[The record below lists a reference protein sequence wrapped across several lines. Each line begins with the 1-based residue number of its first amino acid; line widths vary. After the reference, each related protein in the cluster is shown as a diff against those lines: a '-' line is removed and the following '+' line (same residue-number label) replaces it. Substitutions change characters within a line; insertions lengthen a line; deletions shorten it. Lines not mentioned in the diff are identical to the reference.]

1 LESVRDGRAANDTFA
16 KLLRLHARERGHRPA
31 FRHKH
36 FGIWQTWSWSEVY
49 AETRAIAQG
58 LLALGLARGDT
69 IAIVG
74 ANRPRLY
81 WSITAA
87 QMIGAAPVPV
97 YADSVAD
104 EIAAVLDHSEAKIIV
119 AQDQEQVDK
128 ILSVRDRLPRLR
140 RLLFDEPRGMSD
152 YDEPGLHALE
162 AIMAKGRG
170 ALADEKIAADLDG
183 LIDAGSGVDP
193 SVILYTSGT
202 TGRPKGVVLSGSRS
216 IAAARDTVAFDRL
229 TDRDEVLAYLP
240 LAWVG
245 DHYLNYAQGYVAGFC
260 IACPESAD
268 TAASDLC
275 EIGPTYHFAPPR
287 VFEALLT
294 RLQIRMEDA
303 GLLKRWLYRR
313 FMNVAKRWGE
323 KIGNGEP
330 VPLGARL
337 AYGLGD
343 LLIYAPL
350 KNALGFTRVRVAY
363 TAGEAI
369 GADLFA
375 FYRSIGLN
383 LKQLYGQTEAF
394 LFLTAQADRA
404 VRSDA
409 VGPPAPQVD
418 LRIAPDGEVQFKSP
432 GMFVGYFRENDK
444 THEMMTDD
452 GYVKTGDAGFFEP
465 DGQLKIVDRARDVGR
480 LNTGQLFAPKYIE
493 NKLKFFPEIREA
505 VAFGDGRDFVTAL
518 INIDLTSVGNWAER
532 NNVSYASYQELA
544 GNPQVYAMIE
554 RRIDAINR
562 ALSLEPMMAGA
573 QIRRFLILPKELDAD
588 DGELTRTQKVRRA
601 FIAERYASL
610 IEGLYTALAEASMA
624 AEITYEDGRKGKLVG
639 ASRIVDMASWPHAAE
654 SRAA

>member
-1 LESVRDGRAANDTFA
+1 MESARDGRDAKDTFA
-16 KLLRLHARERGHRPA
+16 KLLRAHARERGQRPA
-31 FRHKH
+31 FRHKDL
-36 FGIWQTWSWSEVY
+36 GIWQTWSWGEVY
-49 AETRAIAQG
+49 AETRTVAQG
-58 LLALGLARGDT
+58 LIGLGLDRGDT

-87 QMIGAAPVPV
+87 QMIGAIPVPV

-104 EIAAVLDHSEAKIIV
+104 EIAAVLNHSEATIIV

-128 ILSVRDRLPRLR
+128 ILSTRDRLPRLR
-140 RLLFDEPRGMSD
+140 HLLYDEPRGLTD

-162 AIMAKGRG
+162 SIMAKGRS
-170 ALADEKIAADLDG
+170 ALADAGVASDLDRR
-183 LIDAGSGVDP
+183 IDLGKGADP

-202 TGRPKGVVLSGSRS
+202 TGRSKGVVLSGERS
-216 IAAARDTVAFDRL
+216 IAAARDTVAFDGL

-240 LAWVG
+240 PAWVG

-260 IACPESAD
+260 MACPESAD
-268 TAASDLC
+268 TAAADLC

-294 RLQIRMEDA
+294 RVRIRMEDA
-303 GLLKRWLYRR
+303 GLVKRWLYRH
-313 FMNVAKRWGE
+313 FMEVANRWGE
-323 KIGNGEP
+323 KIGNREP

-343 LLIYAPL
+343 LMVYAPL

-369 GADLFA
+369 GAELFA

-394 LFLTAQADRA
+394 LFVTAQKDRA

-409 VGPPAPQVD
+409 VGPPAPHVD
-418 LRIAPDGEVQFKSP
+418 LRIAPDGEVQFRSP
-432 GMFVGYFRENDK
+432 GMFVGYFREGEK
-444 THEMMTDD
+444 TREAMTDD
-452 GYVKTGDAGFFEP
+452 GYVRTGDAGFFEP
-465 DGQLKIVDRARDVGR
+465 DGQLKIVDRAKDVGR
-480 LNTGQLFAPKYIE
+480 LRSGQMFAPKYIE

-505 VAFGDGRDFVTAL
+505 VAIGHRREFVAAL
-518 INIDLTSVGNWAER
+518 INIELASVGNWAER

-544 GNPQVYAMIE
+544 ANPQVYAMIE
-554 RRIDAINR
+554 SRVDAVNR
-562 ALSLEPMMAGA
+562 ALSEEPMMVGA

-601 FIAERYASL
+601 FIAERYAAL
-610 IEGLYTALAEASMA
+610 VEGLYGGAREASIA

-639 ASRIVDMASWPHAAE
+639 TSRIVDLTPFPRAEKTLAA
-654 SRAA
+654 

>member
-1 LESVRDGRAANDTFA
+1 MELARKGRADNTFA
-16 KLLRLHARERGHRPA
+16 KVLRSHAVERGARPA
-31 FRHKH
+31 FRHKDL
-36 FGIWQTWSWSEVY
+36 GLWQTWTWAQVY
-49 AETRAIAQG
+49 DETRAIAKG
-58 LLALGLARGDT
+58 LLDLGLDKGDI

-74 ANRPRLY
+74 ANRPKLY

-87 QMIGAAPVPV
+87 QMIGAIPVPV
-97 YADSVAD
+97 YADAVAD
-104 EIAAVLDHSEAKIIV
+104 EIATVIDHSEATTII

-140 RLLFDEPRGMSD
+140 HLLYDEPRGLIG
-152 YDEPGLHALE
+152 YAEPGLCALE
-162 AIMAKGRG
+162 TVMAKGRG
-170 ALADEKIAADLDG
+170 ALDEPSVAAELERR
-183 LIDAGSGVDP
+183 IDAGKGADP

-202 TGRPKGVVLSGSRS
+202 TGRSKGVVLNGERS
-216 IAAARDTVAFDRL
+216 IAAARTTVAFDGL

-268 TAASDLC
+268 TAANDLR

-294 RLQIRMEDA
+294 RVQIRMEDA
-303 GLLKRWLYRR
+303 GALKRWLFRH
-313 FMNVAKRWGE
+313 FMDVAKRWGE
-323 KIGNGEP
+323 KIANGET
-330 VPLGARL
+330 VPFHVRL

-350 KNALGFTRVRVAY
+350 KNALGFSRVRVAY

-394 LFLTAQADRA
+394 LFVTAQTDRS
-404 VRSDA
+404 VRSDT
-409 VGPPAPQVD
+409 VGPAAPDVD

-444 THEMMTDD
+444 TRETMTDD
-452 GYVKTGDAGFFEP
+452 GYVKTGDAGFFEF
-465 DGQLKIVDRARDVGR
+465 DGQLKIVDRAKDVGR
-480 LNTGQLFAPKYIE
+480 LKNGQIFAPKYIE

-505 VAFGDGRDFVTAL
+505 VAIGAGRDFVAAM
-518 INIDLTSVGNWAER
+518 INIELASVGNWAER

-544 GNPQVYAMIE
+544 ANRSVYAMIE
-554 RRIDAINR
+554 QRVDEVNH
-562 ALSLEPMMAGA
+562 ALSLEPKMAGA

-588 DGELTRTQKVRRA
+588 DGELTRTQKVRRRL
-601 FIAERYASL
+601 IAERYASL
-610 IEGLYTALAEASMA
+610 VDGLYSGAKEAAIA
-624 AEITYEDGRKGKLVG
+624 AEITYEDGRKGKLAG
-639 ASRIVDMASWPHAAE
+639 TSRIVDMPPFPRPEKA
-654 SRAA
+654 RAA